1 MSRPKKKPSL
11 LKRMFYT
18 ILLVSGGGAGVGGW
32 AFKDH
37 PVVQAIWT
45 AMTGKP
51 ADEDV
56 ADLDKT
62 LVSDVVGIL
71 KPGTD
76 FRRAGVYQVT
86 INKVELNPVL
96 FKSGHTVDIQAKV
109 SKRDPRGHEAI
120 LWDSRTF
127 GERLATV
134 GKDDL
139 TAGWPERSFQV
150 EWSPGEEIL
159 LDVSN
164 GKTGLFAAPE
174 RFSLASAGSAPG
186 EFPLKTGDFP
196 LEPARKPD
204 RPLDPR
210 ISHVVL
216 KSERV
221 GDSTQRRQDRPQV
234 AERPIVIK

>member
-139 TAGWPERSFQV
+139 TAGWPERS
-150 EWSPGEEIL
+150 
-159 LDVSN
+159 
-164 GKTGLFAAPE
+164 
-174 RFSLASAGSAPG
+174 
-186 EFPLKTGDFP
+186 
-196 LEPARKPD
+196 
-204 RPLDPR
+204 
-210 ISHVVL
+210 
-216 KSERV
+216 
-221 GDSTQRRQDRPQV
+221 
-234 AERPIVIK
+234 